1 MTIRTEIKNL
11 KIIMKDKF
19 KDITHKIKRLFV
31 KSLITTTSGKMEIG
45 ENICMF
51 CSFAIGGI
59 KNSTWKYLQELK
71 ENGFSICLV
80 SNAKIEHE
88 DLEKLQNLCF
98 EIIERENFGGDFAA
112 YKYGILKHQNLIKK
126 SKTLLIA
133 NDSVIG
139 PVHPLKDMFDEM
151 QEVKCD
157 FWGAVDYHDI
167 WKPKHYHVG
176 SFFILCKNKVLN
188 SDVFWCFWQ
197 NYKITSSRKKTI
209 LLGEI
214 QFSQTLIK
222 NNFQVQSFVNSQ
234 KILNLIEQKNVL
246 EVLNLA
252 VKDMH
257 IFLLKPF
264 FKRLLNQNNQDD
276 LKTFLTMQ
284 NKHKL
289 QLILIDYFKYPFIK
303 KDILSKDF
311 ISKLVLLDFLDNSKL
326 NISREDIL
334 KELKCCRH
342 KKAIYALCLPCKII
356 KSK

>member
-1 MTIRTEIKNL
+1 MTIKNEIKVL
-11 KIIMKDKF
+11 KTQITNKL
-19 KDITHKIKRLFV
+19 KDIIHKIKRLFV
-31 KSLITTTSGKMEIG
+31 KSSIITTNGKLKIG
-45 ENICMF
+45 ENICVF

-59 KNSTWKYLQELK
+59 KNSTWKYLEELK

-80 SNAKIEHE
+80 SNAKIENE
-88 DLEKLQNLCF
+88 DLSKLKNLCF
-98 EIIERENFGGDFAA
+98 EITERENFGGDFAA
-112 YKYGILKHQNLIKK
+112 YKYGILKHQNLIQK

-139 PVHPLKDMFDEM
+139 PVHPLKNMLDEM

-167 WKPKHYHVG
+167 WKPQHYHVG
-176 SFFILCKNKVLN
+176 SFFILCNNKVLN
-188 SDVFWCFWQ
+188 SDVFWGFWQ

-222 NNFQVQSFVNSQ
+222 NNFQAQSFINRK
-234 KILNLIEQKNVL
+234 KILNLIEQKGVL
-246 EVLNLA
+246 EVFNLA

-257 IFLLKPF
+257 IFRLKPF
-264 FKRLLNQNNQDD
+264 LKKSLNQNSQDD

-284 NKHKL
+284 SIQHKL
-289 QLILIDYFKYPFIK
+289 QLILITYFKYPFIK

-311 ISKLVLLDFLDNSKL
+311 ISKLALLDFLDNSKL
-326 NISREDIL
+326 NISKEDIL
-334 KELKCCRH
+334 KELK
-342 KKAIYALCLPCKII
+342 
-356 KSK
+356 